1 MLDLIKEISY
11 IEEHWIWTRKTSY
24 PSELPTPTT
33 FQRVDLKID
42 TDLDNVNALYF
53 V

>member
-1 MLDLIKEISY
+1 MLDLIKVISY
-11 IEEHWIWTRKTSY
+11 IEKHWIWTRKTSC
-24 PSELPTPTT
+24 PSELATPTL
-33 FQRVDLKID
+33 QRVDLKID